1 MSKIINNIN
10 NEEKN
15 FLKLTGLG
23 ILTVV
28 AVILITN
35 LI

>member
-1 MSKIINNIN
+1 MSKIINNVN
-10 NEEKN
+10 SEEKN
-15 FLKLTGLG
+15 FFKLTGLG

-28 AVILITN
+28 AIILITS

>member
-1 MSKIINNIN
+1 MLHIINNVN

-23 ILTVV
+23 ILAVV
-28 AVILITN
+28 AVILITS

>member
-1 MSKIINNIN
+1 MSKIINNIK